1 MNKGK
6 VIENVGLIGS
16 YIYGISAVVSKAGIN
31 MGMGIMLLSSLFFIR
46 KFSLKKLNKE
56 LVYFLILILLI
67 PVFDLLS
74 PGGVKSSLVSLEKS
88 YRYFPLFLLPI
99 FLKSLDKIKYF
110 MFSLVFSVLINCSYG
125 LYLQKIHNW
134 KISRYYSFT
143 DVMNSAHCLTALSF
157 IVLALVFISYKEKKK
172 INLVIFT
179 GIYFLNL
186 FCILL
191 GKTRGS
197 WLAFIGSL
205 IMCIIIFLDW
215 KKSLAILI
223 GIILGLTFMLNSESC
238 SKNKYINRIKS
249 IENIKNIERI
259 KDSSAKVRLL
269 MWEAGKDIYIENPIF
284 GVGKDNGSKY
294 YLKKL
299 DENNSYERLGRGKNA
314 LKNIGSSANPH
325 NMYVD
330 NFVNMGSLAF
340 LWLGYLGYI
349 FIEQIKYIIKNK
361 ETKKYFYLIGNLGI
375 TVSFYIT
382 GLTESAWNNLW
393 KRNVFLIGIA
403 LFIALK
409 NIREKNN

>member
-1 MNKGK
+1 MNRNKI
-6 VIENVGLIGS
+6 VENLGLLGIC
-16 YIYGISAVVSKAGIN
+16 IYGVSTVVSKAGIN
-31 MGMGIMLLSSLFFIR
+31 IGMGIMLLSSLFFIK

-56 LVYFLILILLI
+56 LKYLLILILLI

-74 PGGVKSSLVSLEKS
+74 PGGIKSSLISIEKS
-88 YRYFPLFLLPI
+88 YRFFPVFLIPI
-99 FLKSLDKIKYF
+99 FINDLKKLKYF
-110 MFSLVFSVLINCSYG
+110 MYSIGLSILINCSYG
-125 LYLQKIHNW
+125 IYLQNKYNW
-134 KISRYYSFT
+134 KINRYYSFT

-197 WLAFIGSL
+197 WLAFIGAI
-205 IMCIIIFLDW
+205 IMCIIIFLHW
-215 KKSLAILI
+215 KKSLTILI
-223 GIILGLTFMLNSESC
+223 GFALGLIFVLNSEYFSN
-238 SKNKYINRIKS
+238 NKYINRIKS
-249 IENIKNIERI
+249 IENVKAASPKI
-259 KDSSAKVRLL
+259 RLL

-299 DENNSYERLGRGKNA
+299 DENNSYERLGKGKA
-314 LKNIGSSANPH
+314 SLRKIGSSANPH

-349 FIEQIKYIIKNK
+349 LIEQIKYILKNK
-361 ETKKYFYLIGNLGI
+361 KTEKYFYLMANLGI
-375 TVSFYIT
+375 TISFYIT

-393 KRNVFLIGIA
+393 KRNVFLIGVAI
-403 LFIALK
+403 FVSLK
-409 NIREKNN
+409 KIEDRLSEK